1 MINTNTTI
9 HIAQSKW
16 SLLVEIPAH
25 ILISNEK
32 NQEHSKFKVGDHVII
47 SKYKNTSEKVYVP
60 NWSEEVFVIMKVKN
74 TVPRTYVI
82 IILKGKKLIECFM
95 KKNAKY
101 KSKKHLG

>member
-16 SLLVEIPAH
+16 SLLMEIPAH

-32 NQEHSKFKVGDHVII
+32 NNQEHSKFKVGDHVII

-60 NWSEEVFVIMKVKN
+60 NWSEEVFVIMIVKN

-82 IILKGKKLIECFM
+82 IDLKGEEIDWMFYEKEC
-95 KKNAKY
+95 KI
-101 KSKKHLG
+101 

>member
-16 SLLVEIPAH
+16 SLLMEIPAH

-32 NQEHSKFKVGDHVII
+32 NNQEHSKFKVGDHVII

-60 NWSEEVFVIMKVKN
+60 NWSEEVFVIMIVKN

-82 IILKGKKLIECFM
+82 IDLKGEEIDGMFYEKEC
-95 KKNAKY
+95 KI
-101 KSKKHLG
+101 

>member
-16 SLLVEIPAH
+16 SLLMEIPAH

-32 NQEHSKFKVGDHVII
+32 NNQEHSKFKVGDHVII

-82 IILKGKKLIECFM
+82 IDLKGEEIDWMFYEKEC
-95 KKNAKY
+95 KI
-101 KSKKHLG
+101 

>member
-16 SLLVEIPAH
+16 SLLMEIPAH

-32 NQEHSKFKVGDHVII
+32 NNQEHSKFKVGDHVII

-82 IILKGKKLIECFM
+82 IDLKGEETDWMFYEKEC
-95 KKNAKY
+95 KI
-101 KSKKHLG
+101 

>member
-16 SLLVEIPAH
+16 SLLMEIPAH
-25 ILISNEK
+25 ILISDEK
-32 NQEHSKFKVGDHVII
+32 NNQEHSKFKVGDHVII

-82 IILKGKKLIECFM
+82 IDLKGEEIDWMFYEKEC
-95 KKNAKY
+95 KI
-101 KSKKHLG
+101 

>member
-16 SLLVEIPAH
+16 SLLMEIPAH

-32 NQEHSKFKVGDHVII
+32 NNQEHSKFKVGDHVII

-60 NWSEEVFVIMKVKN
+60 DWSEEVFVIMIVKN

-82 IILKGKKLIECFM
+82 IDLKGEEIDGMFYEKEC
-95 KKNAKY
+95 KI
-101 KSKKHLG
+101 

>member
-16 SLLVEIPAH
+16 SLLMEIPAH

-32 NQEHSKFKVGDHVII
+32 NNQEHSKFKVGDHVII

-82 IILKGKKLIECFM
+82 IDLKGEEIDGMFYEKEC
-95 KKNAKY
+95 KI
-101 KSKKHLG
+101 

>member
-16 SLLVEIPAH
+16 SLLMEIPAH

-32 NQEHSKFKVGDHVII
+32 NNQEHSKFKVGDHVII

-60 NWSEEVFVIMKVKN
+60 DWSEEVFVIMIVKN

-82 IILKGKKLIECFM
+82 IDLKGEEIDWMFYEKEC
-95 KKNAKY
+95 KI
-101 KSKKHLG
+101 